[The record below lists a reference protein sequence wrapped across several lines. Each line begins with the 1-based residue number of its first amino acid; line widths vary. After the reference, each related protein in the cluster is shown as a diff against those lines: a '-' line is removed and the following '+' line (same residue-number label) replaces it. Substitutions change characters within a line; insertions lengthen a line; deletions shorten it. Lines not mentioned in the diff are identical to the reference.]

1 MAGPAAPEP
10 LSRHHARLTLGLIGL
25 ALLPRAAAS
34 QTAVDP
40 RGRYAEVAGA
50 LTPTIERLRAQHG
63 IPAISLALVDG
74 SRIVWARGFGWADS
88 AAGVAADAAT
98 VYRVGSVSKLF
109 TDMAVMQLV
118 ERRELALD
126 APVRRYLPDF
136 QPTNPFGG
144 EITLRELTSHRS
156 GLTREPPVGHY
167 FDDTQPTLA
176 ATVASLNG
184 TKLVYPPATHTKYSN
199 AGVAVLGY
207 VLERT
212 RGEPFGDYLQHTVL
226 EPMGMSQSAFEPLP
240 RLEPHLADGTDVDA
254 SRPALRRAH
263 VPARRGARRQ
273 PLHQRPRPR
282 PLPVR
287 SLRRWRHPRRPPG
300 AGEGHARLDV
310 DTAIRVP
317 GRHQRHRDRLL
328 GRSIEWPPRRRT
340 RWRDL
345 RLRHHASRA
354 ARTTRSAWSWSPPST

>member
-1 MAGPAAPEP
+1 MARPAAPAL
-10 LSRHHARLTLGLIGL
+10 LSRHHALLTLGLIGL

-118 ERRELALD
+118 ERKELALD

-144 EITLRELTSHRS
+144 DITLRELTSHRS

-184 TKLVYPPATHTKYSN
+184 TKLVYPPAAHTKYSN

-240 RLEPHLADGTDVDA
+240 GSTHIWRRDRCGRFTAGA
-254 SRPALRRAH
+254 S
-263 VPARRGARRQ
+263 
-273 PLHQRPRPR
+273 PRPR
-282 PLPVR
+282 SSSARGPPAASTPASSTSAASFPFSSPVAPPPMATGC
-287 SLRRWRHPRRPPG
+287 WRRPRSTRC
-300 AGEGHARLDV
+300 GHRNTRPRATPAASGSASASV
-310 DTAIRVP
+310 D
-317 GRHQRHRDRLL
+317 
-328 GRSIEWPPRRRT
+328 
-340 RWRDL
+340 
-345 RLRHHASRA
+345 
-354 ARTTRSAWSWSPPST
+354 